1 MLGIVAGAVLAAAV
15 FAVLLTV
22 PSDDYLILPD
32 RARPTDQLV
41 EVPGEQAGSGKAG
54 IYMVDVTVGRANLFE
69 RIFHRWLFDGES
81 LVPARVINPEGVSDT
96 QRRQSSLNEMSQS
109 QLIAITVALRSLGKT
124 VEVRPEGAEVVL
136 VQPGAPADGKLEVG
150 DVIVEA
156 EGQPVR
162 TTDDLAR
169 AASALTPGDD
179 LTLTVKRGD
188 KRIELTLPTQA
199 SESDPER
206 AVVGIGVQN
215 AEDYNFPVDVKIDA
229 GSIGGP
235 SAGLAFALDVA
246 NELGTGPRPGAG
258 HRRHGGADPRRQ
270 GAADRGR
277 QAEGDRRRAGG
288 RRPLPRPGRQRG
300 GGAGGGRRPRDRPG
314 LDLPGSG
321 RRPRSA
327 VVSSAANDCDEPCG
341 ISVFFVEATL
351 NPVGAAP

>member
-1 MLGIVAGAVLAAAV
+1 VFRRRAVLGIVAGAVLAAAV

-41 EVPGEQAGSGKAG
+41 EVPGEHPGSGKAG

-81 LVPARVINPEGVSDT
+81 LLPARVINPEGVSDT
-96 QRRQSSLNEMSQS
+96 QRRQSSLNQMSQS

-124 VEVRPEGAEVVL
+124 VEVRPVGAEVVL
-136 VQPGAPADGKLEVG
+136 VQPGAPADGKLQVG
-150 DVIVEA
+150 DVVVEA

-169 AASALTPGDD
+169 AASGLTPGDD
-179 LTLTVKRGD
+179 LTLTVERGD
-188 KRIELTLPTQA
+188 KRIDFTLPTRE
-199 SESDPER
+199 SESEPGR

-215 AEDYNFPVDVKIDA
+215 AQDYDFPIDVKIDA

-246 NELGTGPRPGAG
+246 NELGPDLVRDRVIVATGELTLDGKVLPIGGVKQKAIAAERA
-258 HRRHGGADPRRQ
+258 GADLFLVPD
-270 GAADRGR
+270 GNAAE
-277 QAEGDRRRAGG
+277 ARA
-288 RRPLPRPGRQRG
+288 
-300 GGAGGGRRPRDRPG
+300 
-314 LDLPGSG
+314 
-321 RRPRSA
+321 A
-327 VVSSAANDCDEPCG
+327 VDNLKIVPVSTFDEAVAALE
-341 ISVFFVEATL
+341 ER
-351 NPVGAAP
+351 

>member
-1 MLGIVAGAVLAAAV
+1 MLRRRSILGIVAGAVLAAAV
-15 FAVLLTV
+15 FVVLLTV
-22 PSDDYLILPD
+22 PSDDFLILPD

-41 EVPGEQAGSGKAG
+41 EVPGEQTGSGEAG
-54 IYMVDVTVGRANLFE
+54 IYMVDVTVGRASLFE

-96 QRRQSSLNEMSQS
+96 QRRQSSLNQMSQS

-124 VEVRPEGAEVVL
+124 VEVRPTGAEVVL

-169 AASALTPGDD
+169 AASGLTPGDD

-188 KRIELTLPTQA
+188 KRVELTLPTQA
-199 SESDPER
+199 SESDPKR

-215 AEDYNFPVDVKIDA
+215 AEDYHFPVDVKIDA

-235 SAGLAFALDVA
+235 SAGLAFALDVV
-246 NELGTGPRPGAG
+246 NELGTDLARGRVIVATGELTLDGKVLPIGGVKQKAIAAERA
-258 HRRHGGADPRRQ
+258 GADLFLVPDAN
-270 GAADRGR
+270 AAE
-277 QAEGDRRRAGG
+277 ARA
-288 RRPLPRPGRQRG
+288 
-300 GGAGGGRRPRDRPG
+300 AVD
-314 LDLPGSG
+314 DLEIVPVSTF
-321 RRPRSA
+321 REA
-327 VVSSAANDCDEPCG
+327 VAAL
-341 ISVFFVEATL
+341 EAR
-351 NPVGAAP
+351 

>member
-1 MLGIVAGAVLAAAV
+1 MLRRRSILGIVAGAVLAAAV
-15 FAVLLTV
+15 FVVLLTV

-54 IYMVDVTVGRANLFE
+54 IYMVDVTVGRASLFE

-96 QRRQSSLNEMSQS
+96 QRRQSSLNQMSQS

-124 VEVRPEGAEVVL
+124 VEVRPAGAEVVL

-150 DVIVEA
+150 DVVVEA

-169 AASALTPGDD
+169 AASGLTPGDD

-215 AEDYNFPVDVKIDA
+215 AEDYHFPVDVKIDA

-235 SAGLAFALDVA
+235 SAGLAFALDVV
-246 NELGTGPRPGAG
+246 NELGTDLARGRVIVATGELTLDGKVLPIGGVKQKAIAAERA
-258 HRRHGGADPRRQ
+258 GADLFLVPD
-270 GAADRGR
+270 GNAAE
-277 QAEGDRRRAGG
+277 ARA
-288 RRPLPRPGRQRG
+288 
-300 GGAGGGRRPRDRPG
+300 AVD
-314 LDLPGSG
+314 DLEIVPVSTFQE
-321 RRPRSA
+321 A
-327 VVSSAANDCDEPCG
+327 VAAL
-341 ISVFFVEATL
+341 EAR
-351 NPVGAAP
+351 

>member
-1 MLGIVAGAVLAAAV
+1 MLRRRSILGIVVGAVLAAAI

-54 IYMVDVTVGRANLFE
+54 IYMVDVTVGRASLFE
-69 RIFHRWLFDGES
+69 RIFHRWLFDGET

-96 QRRQSSLNEMSQS
+96 QRRQSSLNQMSQS

-124 VEVRPEGAEVVL
+124 VEVRPVGAEVVL

-150 DVIVEA
+150 DVVVEA

-169 AASALTPGDD
+169 AASGLTPGDD
-179 LTLTVKRGD
+179 LTLIVRRGD
-188 KRIELTLPTQA
+188 KRIDLTLPTQA
-199 SESDPER
+199 SESDPDR

-215 AEDYNFPVDVKIDA
+215 AEDYHFPVDVKIDA

-246 NELGTGPRPGAG
+246 NELGPDLVRGRVIVATGELTLDGKVLPIGGIKQKAIAAERA
-258 HRRHGGADPRRQ
+258 GADLFLVPD
-270 GAADRGR
+270 GNAAE
-277 QAEGDRRRAGG
+277 ARA
-288 RRPLPRPGRQRG
+288 
-300 GGAGGGRRPRDRPG
+300 AVD
-314 LDLPGSG
+314 DLEIVPVSTF
-321 RRPRSA
+321 REA
-327 VVSSAANDCDEPCG
+327 VAAL
-341 ISVFFVEATL
+341 EAR
-351 NPVGAAP
+351 